1 MANINIRLSSFKI
14 MDELR
19 RLTLE
24 QKVWMIT
31 LSRVI
36 RSRGIDTENAIRKT
50 SQPKTL
56 QEQAS

>member
-24 QKVWMIT
+24 QRVWMIT
-31 LSRVI
+31 LSKAI
-36 RSRGIDTENAIRKT
+36 KSSEIDTDNAIRKT